1 MQKDTRIRQRLRVV
15 QVVALVD
22 FVLLVILISAAVTRQ
37 QNIVHIL
44 GPLHGIN
51 FLLLLVIVATAT
63 LDGLWGW
70 WFPLLVLFTAGPP
83 GAFIGE
89 WLILRRI
96 SLQHKEVM

>member
-1 MQKDTRIRQRLRVV
+1 MQKDIRMRQRLRVV
-15 QVVALVD
+15 QIVALID
-22 FVLLVILISAAVTRQ
+22 LVLLATLITAAVTRQ

-44 GPLHGIN
+44 GPIHGIN
-51 FLLLLVIVATAT
+51 YLLLVVIVSTAA

-89 WLILRRI
+89 WLLRRRI
-96 SLQHKEVM
+96 SLKQEESL

>member
-15 QVVALVD
+15 QIVALID
-22 FVLLVILISAAVTRQ
+22 LVLLVILISAAVTRQ
-37 QNIVHIL
+37 QNIVHVL

-51 FLLLLVIVATAT
+51 FLLLLVIVATSA

-89 WLILRRI
+89 WLIRRRI
-96 SLQHKEVM
+96 SLQQKEVM

>member
-1 MQKDTRIRQRLRVV
+1 MQKDERIRQRLRVV

-22 FVLLVILISAAVTRQ
+22 FVLLLTLISAAVTRQ
-37 QNIVHIL
+37 QNIVHVL

-51 FLLLLVIVATAT
+51 FLLLLVIVATAA

-89 WLILRRI
+89 WLIRRRI
-96 SLQHKEVM
+96 SFQQKEGM